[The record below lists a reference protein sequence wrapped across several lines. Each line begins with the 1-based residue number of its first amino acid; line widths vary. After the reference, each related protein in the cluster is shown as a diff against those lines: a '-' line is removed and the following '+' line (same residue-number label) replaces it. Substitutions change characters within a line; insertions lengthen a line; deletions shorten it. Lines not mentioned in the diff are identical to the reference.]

1 MGLGS
6 LALSQLASRGEVA
19 ICYDNTMRFLLL
31 LLLFWAGTGSA
42 QAQITG
48 AGFLETSL
56 ALELQPSLPSP
67 FESYTVNLNNYSSDF
82 YGAQIQWYI
91 NDKVVGDSFNKQSLN
106 LNARGNGTSDVIK
119 AVLKNS
125 NGGSQ
130 TVTAT
135 VKPLYLD
142 IIVEPQTHVPDF
154 YAGRALPSVDGTV
167 NLTALVEG
175 TAAKTSEY
183 IYTWQVNSKVLEGGP
198 LRGRNEIAF
207 ILSQDS
213 LSFVSLL
220 VSKIDGTPIA
230 KRVVSI
236 PAVAPKLIFYE
247 VSTLYGL
254 EPRAITESFSLIG
267 NSATLRAEP
276 FFLSSQVF
284 NNPNIITWSVAG
296 EDIGIPSSNPYDIT
310 LQKTGFPG
318 TTDLGFHVRST
329 DLLLQGASKNISV
342 SI

>member
-1 MGLGS
+1 MRILLVLS
-6 LALSQLASRGEVA
+6 L
-19 ICYDNTMRFLLL
+19 FL
-31 LLLFWAGTGSA
+31 FGFGSA
-42 QAQITG
+42 HAQITG
-48 AGFLETSL
+48 TGFLETSVS
-56 ALELQPSLPSP
+56 LELQPSLPSP
-67 FESYTVNLNNYSSDF
+67 LESYAVTLNNYSSDF
-82 YGAQIQWYI
+82 YGAEIQWYI
-91 NDKVVGDSFNKQSLN
+91 NDQTVTSAFNKQSLT
-106 LNARGNGTSDVIK
+106 LNARSNGTSDVIK

-125 NGGSQ
+125 NGATQ
-130 TVTAT
+130 TVTTT

-154 YAGRALPSVDGTV
+154 YAGRALPSVDSTV

-175 TAAKTSEY
+175 VAANASAY
-183 IYTWQVNSKVLEGGP
+183 IYTWQVNNKVLEGGP
-198 LRGRNEIAF
+198 LKGRNEISF
-207 ILSQDS
+207 TLPQDS
-213 LSFVSLL
+213 LTFVSLL
-220 VSKIDGTPIA
+220 VAKSDGTPIA
-230 KRVVSI
+230 KRIVSV
-236 PAVAPKLIFYE
+236 PSVTPKLVFYE

-254 EPRAITESFSLIG
+254 EPKAITKSFALIG

-276 FFLSSQVF
+276 YFLSSFVF

-329 DLLLQGASKNISV
+329 DLILQGARKNINV